1 MKVIFLITYNNFWE
15 RRAGESKDPGENL
28 EPTETTFCGWFWDSN
43 LGHDMWD
50 NSSHHYMKLYNATF
64 TLLIIC
70 LVYPPKFCLSIVF
83 NFQWVVQSSQE
94 NVRTM
99 RMLCESVEFTIIMI
113 DLTCNNWFKINRNFK
128 SYWKNFLLGLNNV
141 IFGEMYFLLGL
152 YHISSLQLIN
162 FKNVN

>member
-1 MKVIFLITYNNFWE
+1 
-15 RRAGESKDPGENL
+15 
-28 EPTETTFCGWFWDSN
+28 
-43 LGHDMWD
+43 MWD